1 MSTFMN
7 ATPSISPVKNA
18 AMTVLDVVREEG
30 DRLARDHCG
39 YKYFL
44 SHHGTIGD
52 FVSGRIPYI
61 RRKHRNG
68 CSASYSEFIRVLGK
82 TDDQTYKIFVKWFKR
97 QQICSRSVD
106 PSDAAIRDAWLTFKA
121 GMGEKIKAPGHPGG
135 KVTHAQLV
143 AEGKSHED
151 ISKIFNSRRRKFENM
166 TEGSYR
172 YEMYAELQ
180 KMIAQFHIQIYNS
193 GTRAS
198 RLSPHIEKHSN
209 SRQPDRPTTFCQA
222 VARMMTLVRLTHK
235 ESSAD
240 DRNYKTRQIKE
251 QQKVANDKRT
261 TKYNAMKDQMGVDNF
276 NKMKAR
282 DQEAKE
288 IKAAAKVSQAGMTS
302 RTAKFVKWRTETPA
316 GQAFDNHPKKAAMSP
331 YVFTIDSIT
340 AANAK
345 HLGFT
350 NHHTLAGVLKRCLDN
365 PKMYSNLHVKFSPDP
380 TDATTQLYQ
389 HAPIFGRRPPMLR
402 KTRDAD
408 TSRTF
413 RVCGLLKHTI
423 CHRTE
428 YYIQPSQRNGA
439 PMRGNVY
446 YSLPDE
452 WKDYERWTGFGIM
465 GNPQNS
471 TNMETLF
478 KIVDNNIS
486 EVSFVAEGKG
496 YKVGHTSGRAMSFDN
511 IFAGIR
517 RVPTAAAA
525 AAILAEEEK
534 RRRAQVSRAKEA
546 ARRLTE
552 TRVKEDDR
560 RLREAWKKARR
571 KPRFPP
577 PSDPNTQAKVN
588 LAIKLAQGDI
598 DQATFNTA
606 MGALK

>member
-1 MSTFMN
+1 MAAF
-7 ATPSISPVKNA
+7 ATDNTTNTTTPP
-18 AMTVLDVVREEG
+18 MTVLDIVREEG
-30 DRLARDHCG
+30 ERLALDHCG
-39 YKYFL
+39 YKYFM
-44 SHHGTIGD
+44 SHFGTVGD
-52 FVSGRIPYI
+52 FKVGRIPYI
-61 RRKHRNG
+61 RRKQRAG
-68 CSASYSEFIRVLGK
+68 SASSYVRLRRDASEDEVHKF
-82 TDDQTYKIFVKWFKR
+82 FVKFFKR
-97 QQICSRSVD
+97 QQICTKG
-106 PSDAAIRDAWLTFKA
+106 SDASDELVQEEWIRFKA
-121 GMGEKIKAPGHPGG
+121 GVGEKIKGPSRAGG
-135 KVTHAQLV
+135 KATYSQLI
-143 AEGKSHED
+143 AEGKSRED
-151 ISKIFNSRRRKFENM
+151 IQIIFNTRRLRAQQDMK
-166 TEGSYR
+166 EGSYR

-180 KMIAQFHIQIYNS
+180 KMIAQFHIQLYNA

-198 RLSPHIEKHSN
+198 AHSPHIEKHSKGAK
-209 SRQPDRPTTFCQA
+209 PVHPTSFCSA
-222 VARMMTLVRLTHK
+222 VGRMMTLVRLSHK
-235 ESSAD
+235 ESGAVE
-240 DRNYKTRQIKE
+240 RNWKTKQIKE
-251 QQKVANDKRT
+251 QKKVANDKRT
-261 TKYNAMKDQMGVDNF
+261 TKYNAIKTQMGVDNF

-288 IKAAAKVSQAGMTS
+288 VKAAAKVLQAGMTS

-350 NHHTLAGVLKRCLDN
+350 NHRTLAGVLKRCLDN
-365 PKMYSNLHVKFSPDP
+365 PKMYSNLHAKFSPDP

-389 HAPIFGRRPPMLR
+389 YAPIFGRAPSMLR

-452 WKDYERWTGFGIM
+452 WKDYEKWIGFGVE

-496 YKVGHTSGRAMSFDN
+496 YKVGYTSGRAMSFDN

-517 RVPTAAAA
+517 RVPTAAVA

-534 RRRAQVSRAKEA
+534 RRRAQVSRAKET
-546 ARRLTE
+546 ARRLNE
-552 TRVKEDDR
+552 ARLKEDDR

-571 KPRFPP
+571 KKISPVRG
-577 PSDPNTQAKVN
+577 TTAQAK
-588 LAIKLAQGDI
+588 LAEKLANGEI
-598 DQATFNTA
+598 DMDTFNAA
-606 MGALK
+606 MGALN

>member
-1 MSTFMN
+1 MATFAMN
-7 ATPSISPVKNA
+7 SSDSNA
-18 AMTVLDVVREEG
+18 GTLLDIIREEG

-39 YKYFL
+39 YKYL
-44 SHHGTIGD
+44 MANLGTIGD
-52 FVSGRIPYI
+52 FKIGRIPYI
-61 RRKHRNG
+61 RRKQRTG
-68 CSASYSEFIRVLGK
+68 GKASYAQLCCDASQDEVH
-82 TDDQTYKIFVKWFKR
+82 KIFVKFFKR
-97 QQICSRSVD
+97 QHICTKG
-106 PSDAAIRDAWLTFKA
+106 SDASDELVHGEWIRFKA
-121 GMGEKIKAPGHPGG
+121 GMGEKIKSPSRAGG
-135 KVTHAQLV
+135 KVTYSQLI

-151 ISKIFNSRRRKFENM
+151 IRAIFNARRRKYNDM

-172 YEMYAELQ
+172 YEMLAELQ
-180 KMIAQFHIQIYNS
+180 KMITQFHIEMYNTGARIVS
-193 GTRAS
+193 
-198 RLSPHIEKHSN
+198 LSSHLEKHSLGFK
-209 SRQPDRPTTFCQA
+209 PDKPTSFCQA
-222 VARMMTLVRLTHK
+222 VARMMILVRLSHK
-235 ESSAD
+235 ESGATE
-240 DRNYKTRQIKE
+240 RNWKTKQIKE
-251 QQKVANDKRT
+251 QKKVANDKRA

-288 IKAAAKVSQAGMTS
+288 VKAAAKISQSGMTD

-350 NHHTLAGVLKRCLDN
+350 NHPTLAAVLKRCLDD
-365 PKMYSNLHVKFSPDP
+365 PKMYSYLRVKFNPDP

-486 EVSFVAEGKG
+486 EVSFVTEGKG
-496 YKVGHTSGRAMSFDN
+496 YKVGYTSGRATSFDN

-577 PSDPNTQAKVN
+577 PSDPNTQAKVS